1 MSFDEVSEY
10 TGILVNGWVN
20 SHWPVTTLTP
30 GLEVLVLSALFT
42 EILWKKL
49 VSQNQMDTN
58 IAWNWSFS
66 QKFGDNSGILRL
78 IFKIPE
84 MSHHHFEQNQ
94 FLNPSHPEVAVKH
107 SLCCWKCMALL
118 KLWLYLYPSSKC
130 IASLGAAWP
139 GRGNQCNL
147 YHHLLTHVST
157 GLEDRPWTSSSKSK
171 CSHFY
176 PDKIF

>member
-10 TGILVNGWVN
+10 AGILENGWIN
-20 SHWPVTTLTP
+20 SHWPITTLTP

-49 VSQNQMDTN
+49 VSQGQMDTN

-84 MSHHHFEQNQ
+84 MSRLHFE
-94 FLNPSHPEVAVKH
+94 
-107 SLCCWKCMALL
+107 
-118 KLWLYLYPSSKC
+118 
-130 IASLGAAWP
+130 
-139 GRGNQCNL
+139 
-147 YHHLLTHVST
+147 
-157 GLEDRPWTSSSKSK
+157 
-171 CSHFY
+171 
-176 PDKIF
+176 